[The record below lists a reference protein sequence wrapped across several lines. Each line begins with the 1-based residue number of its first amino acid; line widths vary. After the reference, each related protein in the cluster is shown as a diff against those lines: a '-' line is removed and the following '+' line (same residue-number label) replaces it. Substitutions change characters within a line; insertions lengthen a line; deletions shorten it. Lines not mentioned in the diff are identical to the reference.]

1 MMSIGTKEILS
12 QIHSIDAAKRTTK
25 QNKIAQ
31 KHPKNS
37 GFVTNGVLLVMN
49 VKRLKN
55 KIGVHLC
62 MFLRGSILC
71 LISILVLSLHVSS
84 QEFVIKN
91 YTQADGLPSDQVYDI
106 YQDKNG
112 LIWFATD
119 RGIASF
125 NGSDFEVYAKDEGLP
140 NNVVYNFFPQKDG
153 TIWCTTLSNELFY
166 FHPDTAV
173 IHKYRFNKKLSNYP
187 DLVLK
192 DLYIDAEK
200 SIFLNFHHFYGYLQV
215 DRKGQITEK
224 HRSWINLRDDATSEL
239 LLFVKC
245 QKLNDEFSY
254 FLPVTSKVS
263 GNVYQF
269 PNSFRL
275 HNYSQGDVM
284 YTAGFEYLNFYAKDE
299 LIKSIP
305 INDGKNKI
313 LNIGLHED
321 GVWMST
327 FSGGLS
333 VYTKQGKLL
342 YHFLNGTATTN
353 YLKDAEGGCWIA
365 TLTNG
370 VYRVSNPLVQKYSF
384 ADNEYISSLTS
395 QEGNLII
402 GCLGGNSYSI
412 NGQKQAQLLSSFTY
426 PQYNQYYSS
435 VNKLMTGISLG
446 ENNFIVK
453 FSNNKKAFPLAITMS
468 AIHEPGGAHPLL
480 GYTNG
485 ERIWD
490 AEYYGKDVLFAGAKG
505 LFMLKNGKVTPV
517 KDESRSFKV
526 NDVDVL
532 NTSYFSATDGNGLVI
547 TNYFGKNYV
556 FNSKNGLQS
565 DYVNEVV
572 IENQSIIWVCTS
584 KGLNRLK
591 WAGKNWEI
599 SALTRE
605 RGLTHN
611 EVTGVEIIGNT
622 LYVGTKMGLCS
633 FDKRQWEKVST
644 AYRNTYIR
652 LKSILVNDLHLPD
665 AHSLHHNQN
674 RIEFRFE
681 AVSFS
686 ENKDLQ
692 FRYKLLGVEE
702 KWNYTDERAI
712 LYKQLQ
718 PGKYTLIVH
727 PLINEKATG
736 EEVIYAFTIS
746 PPYYKT
752 WWFYLS
758 VFIVFAALVSLFFR
772 YRILTYNRKIIEEIL
787 QLILKKLK
795 KKSTTHFVVKS
806 NGHAVKIDSTEVLYV
821 ESSGNYIYIVTEN
834 KRIVVREKISNFEKM
849 VPDPQEYIQ
858 IRRSLIIRT
867 EKVTSKSVNSVTI
880 KDIEL
885 KVGKTYLSKLEDII
899 L

>member
-1 MMSIGTKEILS
+1 MMRIGTKEILS
-12 QIHSIDAAKRTTK
+12 QTHSINEVKRTTR
-25 QNKIAQ
+25 QNKIVQ

-37 GFVTNGVLLVMN
+37 SFVTNRVLLVMN
-49 VKRLKN
+49 VKRIKN
-55 KIGVHLC
+55 KIDLHLY

-71 LISILVLSLHVSS
+71 LISILVVSFHVNS

-173 IHKYRFNKKLSNYP
+173 IHKYQFNKKLSNYP
-187 DLVLK
+187 SMVLK
-192 DLYIDAEK
+192 HLYIDPDK
-200 SIFLNFHHFYGYLQV
+200 NIFLNSHHFYGYI
-215 DRKGQITEK
+215 QIDKNGKITKK
-224 HRSWINLRDDATSEL
+224 HRSWINLKDKVTSER

-245 QKLNDEFSY
+245 QKLNEEFSY
-254 FLPVTSKVS
+254 FVPVTSKLS
-263 GNVYQF
+263 GNYYQF
-269 PNSFRL
+269 PNSYRM
-275 HNYSQGDVM
+275 HNYSQGDAM
-284 YTAGFEYLNFYAKDE
+284 YTAGFEYLNFYFKE
-299 LIKSIP
+299 KLIKSIP
-305 INDGKNKI
+305 IDYSKNKI
-313 LNIGLHED
+313 LNIGLHDD

-327 FSGGLS
+327 FSGGLN
-333 VYTKQGKLL
+333 VYTKQGELL

-353 YLKDAEGGCWIA
+353 YIEDSEGGCWIA
-365 TLTNG
+365 TLTKG

-384 ADNEYISSLTS
+384 ADNEYVYSLTN
-395 QEGNLII
+395 QHGNLIV
-402 GCLGGNSYSI
+402 GCLGGNVYSMQQ
-412 NGQKQAQLLSSFTY
+412 QKQVHLLSST
-426 PQYNQYYSS
+426 PQAQVYQYYNS
-435 VNKLMTGISLG
+435 VNKLLNGGIHGLDK
-446 ENNFIVK
+446 FIRK
-453 FSNNKKAFPLAITMS
+453 FSNNKEELPLAISISTIS
-468 AIHEPGGAHPLL
+468 SENDDRLL
-480 GYTNG
+480 TYQNG
-485 ERIWD
+485 QRIWD
-490 AEYYGKDVLFAGAKG
+490 AEYYGKEIIFAGTKG
-505 LFMLKNGKVTPV
+505 LFMLKNGKVSPV
-517 KDESRSFKV
+517 KDESRAFRV

-532 NTSYFSATDGNGLVI
+532 NKCYFSATDGNGLVI

-556 FNSKNGLQS
+556 INSKNGLQS

-572 IENQSIIWVCTS
+572 IENQSTIWVCTS

-591 WAGKNWEI
+591 WTGKEWEI
-599 SALTRE
+599 SSLTRE

-611 EVTGVEIIGNT
+611 EITNVEIIENT

-633 FDKRQWEKVST
+633 FDKTKWKKISKTFRKANIQ
-644 AYRNTYIR
+644 

-665 AHSLHHNQN
+665 AHSLTYDQN

-686 ENKDLQ
+686 ENKNLQ
-692 FRYKLLGVEE
+692 FRYKMLGVED
-702 KWNYTDERAI
+702 KWNFTNERII

-736 EEVIYAFTIS
+736 EEIIYSFTIS

-758 VFIVFAALVSLFFR
+758 IFIAIATLVWLFFR

-787 QLILKKLK
+787 HLILKKLK
-795 KKSTTHFVVKS
+795 KKSTTHFVVRS
-806 NGHAVKIDSTEVLYV
+806 SGHAVKIDSTDVLYV

-849 VPDPQEYIQ
+849 IPDPKEYIQ

-880 KDIEL
+880 KDVEL
-885 KVGKTYLSKLEDII
+885 KVGKTYLPILEDII